1 MLEYAFK
8 LYEKVLNGRLRD
20 ILDIDKMQY
29 GFMPARG
36 TFDAVL
42 VLKRLGEKFRAKS
55 KKLFFIFIDLE
66 KVFDWVLMEVI
77 HISLWQKGVSEYLE
91 NGVMSLYKGCKTA
104 TSVDAELSSSF
115 SVKVGAHQGSALSPP
130 LLIMVMD
137 VLKEDVR
144 DGSLMELLYADDL
157 VLRGNH

>member
-66 KVFDWVLMEVI
+66 KVFD
-77 HISLWQKGVSEYLE
+77 
-91 NGVMSLYKGCKTA
+91 
-104 TSVDAELSSSF
+104 
-115 SVKVGAHQGSALSPP
+115 
-130 LLIMVMD
+130 
-137 VLKEDVR
+137 
-144 DGSLMELLYADDL
+144 
-157 VLRGNH
+157 